1 MNRINSRRRALV
13 GLAGASAALAALPA
27 RAQSYPSRPLEF
39 VVHVNPG
46 GGTDVFARLVQ
57 EILSR
62 EKIITQPMIVQSRV
76 GGAGAVAFTY
86 VKSKRGDPHTILTM
100 ATGSFL
106 TATSRPDLDLGI
118 EHF

>member
-1 MNRINSRRRALV
+1 MDRVDSRRRALV
-13 GLAGASAALAALPA
+13 GLAGAGAALAAFPL
-27 RAQSYPSRPLEF
+27 RAQGYPSKTLEF

-86 VKSKRGDPHTILTM
+86 VKSKSGVSHTILTM

-106 TATSRPDLDLGI
+106 TANSLP
-118 EHF
+118 